1 MNGRN
6 TYEFLIDEGLIPNYA
21 FPEKGVT
28 LRSVIYRRR
37 EPDAGEGDGYDH
49 EVYEYEPPPSAALGE
64 LAPENEFYAGARHVS
79 ITRIDTRVS
88 GIEVW
93 RLCRSCAYCEKL
105 EPRDDHTV
113 CPRCGDPMWSDEGQ
127 RHNMLPLRLVHAAA
141 EDRRSRI
148 VDDRDDREPLF
159 YTRHLV
165 ADFEP
170 NSIEQ
175 AYAVANPNLPF
186 GFEYIRSATF
196 REMNFGRVDDGG
208 QPTMFAG
215 RELPRTGFRICRDC
229 GTVQGRHADSQEHT
243 RNCGARG
250 DEGGEAIVDC
260 LYLYREFN
268 SEAVRMLLPI
278 SDVLGSEQ
286 RVASFIAALELG
298 LRRRFPGGLDHI
310 RAMTCDHALSGA
322 NLARHPTPFADL
334 FLALPVRAIA
344 NRKPDDMAAVVH
356 LHDDETSREDA
367 DYRPVWNG
375 VLRLFNLLQFL
386 PNAWWTT
393 RVGVQR
399 TVYPEFA
406 RAGSPPP
413 SDSPPEGWEEAI
425 DLASPEL
432 RPAIEH
438 WSRLDLP
445 VPEAG
450 FELAGPGGRVI
461 AEAELGWPERKV
473 AVLLPD
479 QQVWATPFEE
489 AGWNVLDG
497 AAENLAEAI
506 AAILVA

>member
-6 TYEFLIDEGLIPNYA
+6 TYEFLTDEGLIPNYA

-49 EVYEYEPPPSAALGE
+49 EVYEYERPPSAALGE

-159 YTRHLV
+159 CTRHLV

-196 REMNFGRVDDGG
+196 REMNFGRVDD
-208 QPTMFAG
+208 AG
-215 RELPRTGFRICRDC
+215 NPRCSPGESFRARASGSAGIAAPC
-229 GTVQGRHADSQEHT
+229 
-243 RNCGARG
+243 RG
-250 DEGGEAIVDC
+250 DTRTRKSTLATAAPAGTRAAKQSSTVCISTA
-260 LYLYREFN
+260 N
-268 SEAVRMLLPI
+268 STPKRFACCSPSPTCSARSSGSPRSSPRSSSA
-278 SDVLGSEQ
+278 SDAG
-286 RVASFIAALELG
+286 
-298 LRRRFPGGLDHI
+298 
-310 RAMTCDHALSGA
+310 
-322 NLARHPTPFADL
+322 
-334 FLALPVRAIA
+334 FLAAST
-344 NRKPDDMAAVVH
+344 
-356 LHDDETSREDA
+356 TSA
-367 DYRPVWNG
+367 P
-375 VLRLFNLLQFL
+375 
-386 PNAWWTT
+386 
-393 RVGVQR
+393 
-399 TVYPEFA
+399 
-406 RAGSPPP
+406 
-413 SDSPPEGWEEAI
+413 
-425 DLASPEL
+425 
-432 RPAIEH
+432 
-438 WSRLDLP
+438 
-445 VPEAG
+445 
-450 FELAGPGGRVI
+450 
-461 AEAELGWPERKV
+461 
-473 AVLLPD
+473 
-479 QQVWATPFEE
+479 
-489 AGWNVLDG
+489 
-497 AAENLAEAI
+497 
-506 AAILVA
+506 